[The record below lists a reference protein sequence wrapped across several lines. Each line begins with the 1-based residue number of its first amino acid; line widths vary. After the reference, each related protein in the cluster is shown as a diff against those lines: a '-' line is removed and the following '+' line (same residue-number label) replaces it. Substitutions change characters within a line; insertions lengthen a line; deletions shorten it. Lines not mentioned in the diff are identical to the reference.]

1 LDPERLD
8 RRPPV
13 HPKSEHVYV
22 DALDTNVV
30 PLPQH
35 GVVVE
40 LGDETPLTVFP
51 TVELNDELDYPP
63 VECSDPVAELAVG
76 V

>member
-1 LDPERLD
+1 M
-8 RRPPV
+8 
-13 HPKSEHVYV
+13 